1 MSTSELTERQKALLK
16 MIIEEYIVSAEPIS
30 SSYLTEKF
38 NLNISAATIRNEMA
52 ELIRKG
58 YLEQPHISAGRVP
71 SQEGYRLYIQELME
85 AYDLPVLKEVAMK
98 QNVYNNRY
106 EIDKFLHSA
115 AHALSDATGLM
126 SIVSTTDGRVF
137 SSGMVNILDH
147 REFFDIDVSRA
158 VLNLIDNYSILE
170 ELLNKRNTTNI
181 CVILGEE
188 FERKALHQVSVVT
201 KSYTSGSKKGNVM
214 VLGPSSMEYKR
225 IIPTVSYMSGILQEL
240 GADW

>member
-1 MSTSELTERQKALLK
+1 MATSELTERQKALLK
-16 MIIEEYIVSAEPIS
+16 MIIEEYISSAEPIS
-30 SSYLTEKF
+30 SGYLTKKF

-52 ELIRKG
+52 ELIRRG
-58 YLEQPHISAGRVP
+58 YLDQPHVSAGRIP
-71 SQEGYRLYIQELME
+71 THEAYRLYIRELME
-85 AYDLPVLKEVAMK
+85 NYDLPVLKEVAMK

-115 AHALSDATGLM
+115 ANALSDATGLM

-147 REFFDIDVSRA
+147 VEFYDIDVSRA
-158 VLNLIDNYSILE
+158 VLNLVDNFSIIDD
-170 ELLNKRNTTNI
+170 LLVKRNTANI

-188 FERKALHQVSVVT
+188 FERKALYPVSVVT
-201 KSYTSGSKKGNVM
+201 KSYISGTKKGNVM
-214 VLGPSSMEYKR
+214 VLGPSRMEYKR
-225 IIPTVSYMSGILQEL
+225 VIPSVNYMSGILQEL